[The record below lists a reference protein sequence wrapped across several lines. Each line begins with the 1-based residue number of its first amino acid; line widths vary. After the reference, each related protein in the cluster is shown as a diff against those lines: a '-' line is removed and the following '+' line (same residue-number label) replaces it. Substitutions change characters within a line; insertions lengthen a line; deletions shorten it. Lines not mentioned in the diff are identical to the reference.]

1 MIHIIKLGENKHR
14 KLLVMK
20 CYIIKIKTRKRS
32 GGGKGKWGYSFT
44 TVLLR
49 FPKISSQNEGLVL
62 SCKKRWEGS
71 GNGTLAGVGRQP
83 LLKEIWWALGPSSL
97 SPGFLALKRW
107 GACCDIVT
115 LSSCSALPQAQ
126 GLPRQPITYQTPL
139 KPWAKIKISSWKLFI
154 WVFLHSDGKLTNA
167 VFPLW
172 LSSFLFNIFGTKV

>member
-49 FPKISSQNEGLVL
+49 FPKISSQNEGLVF

-71 GNGTLAGVGRQP
+71 GNGTRAGVGRQP
-83 LLKEIWWALGPSSL
+83 YILIEDALEGDLVSLGPFLSL
-97 SPGFLALKRW
+97 PWLPGEVR
-107 GACCDIVT
+107 
-115 LSSCSALPQAQ
+115 
-126 GLPRQPITYQTPL
+126 
-139 KPWAKIKISSWKLFI
+139 
-154 WVFLHSDGKLTNA
+154 
-167 VFPLW
+167 
-172 LSSFLFNIFGTKV
+172 

>member
-62 SCKKRWEGS
+62 SYKK
-71 GNGTLAGVGRQP
+71 TLGGVR
-83 LLKEIWWALGPSSL
+83 KWN
-97 SPGFLALKRW
+97 PGGGGEA
-107 GACCDIVT
+107 T
-115 LSSCSALPQAQ
+115 LYPHRGCS
-126 GLPRQPITYQTPL
+126 
-139 KPWAKIKISSWKLFI
+139 
-154 WVFLHSDGKLTNA
+154 
-167 VFPLW
+167 
-172 LSSFLFNIFGTKV
+172 